1 MHAFKLKMQYCLN
14 ILLLF
19 LGHFS
24 KIFFFFSETT

>member
-24 KIFFFFSETT
+24 KIIIIFFF